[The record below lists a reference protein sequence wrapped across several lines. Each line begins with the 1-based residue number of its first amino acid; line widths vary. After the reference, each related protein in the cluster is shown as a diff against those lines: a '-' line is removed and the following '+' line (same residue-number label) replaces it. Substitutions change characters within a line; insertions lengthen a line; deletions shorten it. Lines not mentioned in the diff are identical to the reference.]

1 MSNERRVMV
10 SDIIRKLQHVSPSFF
25 SSYPV
30 LFAYVYGSYA
40 TDTAH
45 SFSDLDIGIYLQPAP
60 GDYVYK
66 IEMALALELD
76 KKLGHVIETDVRAL
90 NNLPLTFLG
99 QILTEGILIYSRNE
113 HARVDFEVG
122 IRKRY
127 FDFMPVLQN
136 YNKAYIE
143 SIVSK

>member
-1 MSNERRVMV
+1 MV
-10 SDIIRKLQHVSPSFF
+10 SDIIKKLQHVSHSVF
-25 SSYPV
+25 SCCPV

-40 TDTAH
+40 TDTPH
-45 SFSDLDIGIYLQPAP
+45 PFSDLDIGIYLQPELD
-60 GDYVYK
+60 DYVHK
-66 IEMALALELD
+66 IEMDLSLELD
-76 KKLGHVIETDVRAL
+76 TKLGHVIETDVRVI

-113 HARVDFEVG
+113 NARVEFEVG

-127 FDFMPVLQN
+127 FDFMPVIQN

-143 SIVSK
+143 SSISK

>member
-1 MSNERRVMV
+1 MMV
-10 SDIIRKLQHVSPSFF
+10 SDIIRKLQHVSLSVF

-30 LFAYVYGSYA
+30 LFAYVYGSCA

-45 SFSDLDIGIYLQPAP
+45 SFSDLDIGIYLQPDFDDHA
-60 GDYVYK
+60 YK

-99 QILTEGILIYSRNE
+99 QIVTEGILIYSRNE
-113 HARVDFEVG
+113 NARVDFEVG

>member
-1 MSNERRVMV
+1 MSDEQRVMV
-10 SDIIRKLQHVSPSFF
+10 PGIIKKLQHVSHSVFSF
-25 SSYPV
+25 YPV

-40 TDTAH
+40 TDTPH
-45 SFSDLDIGIYLQPAP
+45 PFSDLDIGIYLQPELE
-60 GDYVYK
+60 DHVHK

-76 KKLGHVIETDVRAL
+76 KKLGHIIETDVRAL

-113 HARVDFEVG
+113 HARVGFEVG

-127 FDFMPVLQN
+127 FDFIPVIQN

-143 SIVSK
+143 SSISK